1 MSAPAITSLSRERSV
16 PGPLEVYEAALRVCR
31 EEAHAHAV
39 ADAEAPFAA
48 HDATRDGRVDE
59 ARERALVFDSGDD
72 CVEGLADA
80 VAEEHC
86 GGGLA
91 QTPLDLARSRLHKI
105 AALRNRFEFLARVGR
120 VRARLDGL
128 QTALRDKVR
137 EAPVGRGRVRVVV
150 DGQTEVSLLFES
162 GRFDHVVAG
171 AEHLQYREREF
182 GISAGVCGAAP

>member
-48 HDATRDGRVDE
+48 HDAARHGRVDE

-80 VAEEHC
+80 VSEEHGC
-86 GGGLA
+86 RGLA
-91 QTPLDLARSRLHKI
+91 QTTLDLARCRFHEV

-120 VRARLDGL
+120 
-128 QTALRDKVR
+128 LRG
-137 EAPVGRGRVRVVV
+137 GR
-150 DGQTEVSLLFES
+150 D
-162 GRFDHVVAG
+162 
-171 AEHLQYREREF
+171 
-182 GISAGVCGAAP
+182 